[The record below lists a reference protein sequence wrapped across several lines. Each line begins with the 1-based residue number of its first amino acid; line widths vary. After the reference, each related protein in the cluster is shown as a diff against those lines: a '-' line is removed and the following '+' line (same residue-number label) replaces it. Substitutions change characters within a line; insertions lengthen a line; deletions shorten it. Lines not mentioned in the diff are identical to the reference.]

1 LCGIYSGLITDF
13 SQITDV
19 SPLPAPGQFQLVYR
33 SDASGLTFGVPLIS
47 VPKVPVLCS

>member
-1 LCGIYSGLITDF
+1 
-13 SQITDV
+13 
-19 SPLPAPGQFQLVYR
+19 LVYR